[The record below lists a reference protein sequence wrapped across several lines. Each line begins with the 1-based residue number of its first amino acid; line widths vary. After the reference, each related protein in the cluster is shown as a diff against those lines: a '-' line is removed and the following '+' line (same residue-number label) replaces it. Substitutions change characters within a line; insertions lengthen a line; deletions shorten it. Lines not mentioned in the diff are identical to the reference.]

1 MRIRSEKIDDM
12 DVGRAAVALLWGTLV
27 LRPYVFVFLAWFLVA
42 GGLDLGWRRIVGFAA
57 VLWPLAWLAEV
68 SSTRTGIP
76 FGFYSYTGATRGR
89 ELYLAD
95 VPLMDCLSF
104 TFLAFASFCLARV
117 ALGQRDTGRWL
128 VAVAAGFFMM
138 VLDLVID
145 PLAVRGGRWFLGQ
158 IFQYPDGGSYFGVP
172 VSNFCGWWLVGA
184 AGVGLFLTL
193 GGGVAGRHAWLGV
206 ALYYAVLGFNI
217 IMTAWLA
224 EGRLLVAGLIVHVAI
239 GAQVL
244 YLVRRAA
251 TRREL
256 GTRRVQ
262 SA

>member
-1 MRIRSEKIDDM
+1 MRIRREKIDDM
-12 DVGRAAVALLWGTLV
+12 DVAREIVALLWGTLV

-42 GGLDLGWRRIVGFAA
+42 GAFDLGWPRIVGFAG
-57 VLWPLAWLAEV
+57 VLWPLAWVAEF

-76 FGFYSYTGATRGR
+76 FGFYSYTGVTRGR

-117 ALGQRDTGRWL
+117 ALGQREIGRWPL
-128 VAVAAGFFMM
+128 ALAAGFFMM
-138 VLDLVID
+138 ALDLVID
-145 PLAVRGGRWFLGQ
+145 PVAVRGEQWFLGQ
-158 IFQYPDGGSYFGVP
+158 IFRYPAGGSYFGVP
-172 VSNFCGWWLVGA
+172 LSNFCGWWFVGA
-184 AGVGLFLTL
+184 VGVGLFLTL
-193 GGGVAGRHAWLGV
+193 GGGVAGRHPWVGV

-224 EGRLLVAGLIVHVAI
+224 EGRLLVAGAIVHAAI
-239 GAQVL
+239 AAEVV

-251 TRREL
+251 MRQGL
-256 GTRRVQ
+256 GTRRILN
-262 SA
+262 A